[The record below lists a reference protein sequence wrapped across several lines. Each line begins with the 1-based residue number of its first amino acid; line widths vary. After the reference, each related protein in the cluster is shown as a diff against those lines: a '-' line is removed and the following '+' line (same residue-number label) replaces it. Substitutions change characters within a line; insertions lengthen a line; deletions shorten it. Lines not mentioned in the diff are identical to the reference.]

1 LGCTHYPLLRD
12 VIADAMGPGVV
23 LIDAGREVARR
34 LSEILSKSGLLAG
47 RAAPGPRRYFVS
59 DSVEGFARRAALF
72 CPAAVDGRV
81 EKVEMDIAT
90 GAFVPPAA
98 P

>member
-1 LGCTHYPLLRD
+1 
-12 VIADAMGPGVV
+12 

-34 LSEILSKSGLLAG
+34 LSEMLSEGDALTN
-47 RAAPGPRRYFVS
+47 RAAPGARRYFVS

-72 CPAAVDGRV
+72 CPEAVDGRV
-81 EKVEMDIAT
+81 EKVEMDIAA
-90 GAFVPPAA
+90 GAFVPPPA